1 MALVEKI
8 RLRTRFAILMIGI
21 MAISLVLSIF
31 WSNTTQR
38 KQAEAE
44 MREKAYVLS
53 QQLDA
58 VWEFM
63 AINQDLI
70 NYDNNGEYNF
80 KGLHCSLV
88 GKSIGKLFGKKTEYI
103 INYTNFNPRN
113 KADAPDEFETMA
125 LNAFFKDRELKEFYC
140 LTSYQDK
147 QVFRYVVPMRIDES
161 CLECHGDPKGELD
174 VLGFPKEGWKIG
186 DLGGALSII
195 MPIDIYLANADS
207 NVISQ
212 VSFFSVLTLFF
223 VLLMFFATSKLV
235 TKPLGRFKNSVEQIR
250 SGNLNIDLEDIE
262 AVGEIRDLAHDFDE
276 MAKELQDLYYGLE
289 SEVELRTRDLA
300 EANSIL
306 EAQRYELEDINLRL
320 KKENQYKSDFLA
332 IMSHELRT
340 PLTSIIAF
348 AELLE
353 KAKQGENSKDER
365 IAQEIKNNSK
375 ILLGMINNILELAR
389 LEAGKFELYLEPVDF
404 VDVIN
409 AVENMITP
417 LAEKKEIT
425 LLTKVELEVP
435 VITGDRESL
444 RRIVENLVS
453 NAIKFTP
460 EKGKVEVY
468 VTFDDFEDEVIINV
482 KDNGI
487 GISKEDQSLIF
498 EKFVQSDT
506 SIYRQYSGSGLGL
519 AVAKELAELHGGWI
533 KVESEE
539 GKGSLFR
546 VGIPTGRREFK
557 RENHVG

>member
-1 MALVEKI
+1 MKKI
-8 RLRTRFAILMIGI
+8 RLSTRFVILMIGI
-21 MAISLVLSIF
+21 MAISLVLSIA

-38 KQAEAE
+38 KQAELE

-70 NYDNNGEYNF
+70 NYDDKGEYNF

-88 GKSIGKLFGKKTEYI
+88 GKSIGKLFGKKTDYI

-113 KADAPDEFETMA
+113 KADYPDEFETKA
-125 LNAFFKDRELKEFYC
+125 LNAFLENRDLKEFYC
-140 LTSYQDK
+140 LTNYEDK

-161 CLECHGDPKGELD
+161 CLECHGEPKGELD
-174 VLGFPKEGWKIG
+174 VLNFPKEGWKTG
-186 DLGGALSII
+186 DLGGALSIM

-212 VSFFSVLTLFF
+212 VTFFSVLTLFF

-235 TKPLGRFKNSVEQIR
+235 TKPLSKFKRSVEQIKK
-250 SGNLNIDLEDIE
+250 GNLKIDLEDIE
-262 AVGEIRDLAHDFDE
+262 AVGEIRDLAHDFEE

-306 EAQRYELEDINLRL
+306 EVQRLELEDINVRL

-353 KAKQGENSKDER
+353 KATQGKNSKDER
-365 IAQEIKNNSK
+365 VVQEIKNNSK
-375 ILLGMINNILELAR
+375 ILLSMISNILELAR
-389 LEAGKFELYLEPVDF
+389 LETGKFELYFEPVDF

-409 AVENMITP
+409 AVESMITP
-417 LAEKKEIT
+417 LAEKKEISFI
-425 LLTKVELEVP
+425 TKVESEVP
-435 VITGDRESL
+435 VIQGDKEAL

-460 EKGKVEVY
+460 EDGKVEIQVA
-468 VTFDDFEDEVIINV
+468 FDDYENEIIINV

-487 GISKEDQSLIF
+487 GISDEDKPLIF

-506 SIYRQYSGSGLGL
+506 SVYRKYSGSGLGL

-533 KVESEE
+533 KVESDE
-539 GKGSLFR
+539 GKGSLFI
-546 VGIPTGRREFK
+546 VGIPAGRGELIDEDYASR
-557 RENHVG
+557 